1 MGVRRPQGCWFT
13 MPLTRQRVEPR
24 LRAGHRAMLRLRLEV
39 KVSTNELDAEKRL
52 WHRFT
57 RMAMKLPQGVTPE
70 KFARTLKEWRAE
82 KGFSQRDAAEHLGIS
97 KRTLENWE
105 QGRATPRGYAVV
117 ALMQLLG
124 QRSPSKDE
132 SR

>member
-1 MGVRRPQGCWFT
+1 MMF
-13 MPLTRQRVEPR
+13 
-24 LRAGHRAMLRLRLEV
+24 RLRLEV

-70 KFARTLKEWRAE
+70 KFARTLKEWRAD
-82 KGFSQRDAAEHLGIS
+82 KGFSQRDAADHLGIS

-117 ALMQLLG
+117 ALMKLLG